1 MIYQTGALRPIDVV
15 VNSAGP
21 WSTVRVEQP
30 YTALQQYGWDVHFV
44 PTPFDPLRHIRDR
57 ALVIWQRPLPESV
70 QQWRLILQGLRSRS
84 CLVLVDWDDHPD
96 LFVPS
101 IRERFKA
108 VDHIHLRCC
117 HGIQTSNSRLAKVL
131 RRFQPNVFVLENGV
145 HPFPSLRT
153 PEVEVQARVFLG
165 NFNRVQEQRLLAS
178 SLREWLL
185 EPHGPLLVTVG
196 TSGLEGLLPSE
207 RVESHPPLSYDAY
220 RQLLSSCHIA
230 MLPLQYGE
238 PQSCKTPI
246 KWLEAAAESVAVV
259 AGPEL
264 YGPWIEHS
272 RYGLYADSL
281 ADMVPLARQL
291 VERPQQR
298 LEMVSRAHARAQDF
312 RLETLLPWRMALYR
326 HLDRISGTLEHGL
339 QQRYPNENHEM

>member
-1 MIYQTGALRPIDVV
+1 MTYRTGAERPVDVV

-30 YTALQQYGWDVHFV
+30 YTALQQHGWDVNFV
-44 PTPFDPLRHIRDR
+44 ATPFDPVHQIRDR
-57 ALVIWQRPLPESV
+57 ALVIWQRPLPGSA
-70 QQWRLILQGLRSRS
+70 QQWRLMVEGLRRRR
-84 CLVLVDWDDHPD
+84 CLLLVEWDDHPD
-96 LFVPS
+96 LFAKS
-101 IRERFKA
+101 FRDRFEA

-117 HGIQTSNSRLAKVL
+117 HGVQTSNARLAQVL
-131 RRFQPNVFVLENGV
+131 QRFQPNVVVLENGV
-145 HPFPSLRT
+145 HPFPPLRT
-153 PEVEVQARVFLG
+153 RELEGQARVFLG
-165 NFNRVQEQRLLAS
+165 NFNRVHEQRLLAS
-178 SLREWLL
+178 SLRKWWLL

-259 AGPEL
+259 AGP
-264 YGPWIEHS
+264 S
-272 RYGLYADSL
+272 F
-281 ADMVPLARQL
+281 MVPGSNIL
-291 VERPQQR
+291 
-298 LEMVSRAHARAQDF
+298 D
-312 RLETLLPWRMALYR
+312 MAYMLIR
-326 HLDRISGTLEHGL
+326 
-339 QQRYPNENHEM
+339 

>member
-30 YTALQQYGWDVHFV
+30 TRLCSSTDGTFILFPH
-44 PTPFDPLRHIRDR
+44 FDPLRHIRDR
-57 ALVIWQRPLPESV
+57 ALVIWERPLPESV

-196 TSGLEGLLPSE
+196 TSGLE
-207 RVESHPPLSYDAY
+207 A
-220 RQLLSSCHIA
+220 
-230 MLPLQYGE
+230 
-238 PQSCKTPI
+238 T
-246 KWLEAAAESVAVV
+246 AV
-259 AGPEL
+259 
-264 YGPWIEHS
+264 
-272 RYGLYADSL
+272 
-281 ADMVPLARQL
+281 
-291 VERPQQR
+291 
-298 LEMVSRAHARAQDF
+298 
-312 RLETLLPWRMALYR
+312 
-326 HLDRISGTLEHGL
+326 
-339 QQRYPNENHEM
+339 